1 MVRNE
6 GIEAV
11 AMITRVAAG
20 LLLIYVLGYALFVVL
35 LPKAADDRRTDGIVV
50 LTGGAKRIERG
61 LDLVERDRAERL
73 LISGVDRAVRPVE
86 LAVQHKIDGKLLECC
101 IDLGHESVDTRSNGA
116 ETARWVKQKK
126 FKSIRLVT
134 TDWHMPRA
142 RFELAQQLGPGV
154 KVLSDA
160 VQSKPSFRTLFL
172 EYNKYLLR
180 RAAVIVGI

>member
-1 MVRNE
+1 MDGYA

-11 AMITRVAAG
+11 AMITRVAAS

-35 LPKAADDRRTDGIVV
+35 LPKAADDRKTDGIVV

-61 LDLVERDRAERL
+61 LDLVERGRARRL

-86 LAVQHKIDGKLLECC
+86 LAVQYSIDDKLFECC

-126 FKSIRLVT
+126 FRSVRLVT

-142 RFELAQQLGPGV
+142 RFELAQQLGPSV
-154 KVLSDA
+154 DVLSDA
-160 VQSKPSFRTLFL
+160 VQSKPSFRALFL